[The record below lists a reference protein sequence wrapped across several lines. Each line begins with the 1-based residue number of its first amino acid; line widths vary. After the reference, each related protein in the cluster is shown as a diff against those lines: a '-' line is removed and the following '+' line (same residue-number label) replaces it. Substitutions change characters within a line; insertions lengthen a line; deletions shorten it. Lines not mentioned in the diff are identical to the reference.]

1 MASEVSSAG
10 TDAAVSLLKLALD
23 TGRASAEQLVAQL
36 DPQSPRQQGA
46 QQLGQLVDL
55 YA

>member
-1 MASEVSSAG
+1 MAGDVSSAG
-10 TDAAVSLLKLALD
+10 NDAAISLLKLALD

-36 DPQSPRQQGA
+36 DPQSTRQPGA